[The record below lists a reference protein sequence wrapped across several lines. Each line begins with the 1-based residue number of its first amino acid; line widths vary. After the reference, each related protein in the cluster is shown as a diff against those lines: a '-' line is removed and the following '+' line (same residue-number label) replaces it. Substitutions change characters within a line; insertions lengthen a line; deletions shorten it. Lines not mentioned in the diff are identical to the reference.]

1 MELRHLRYFAV
12 VAEYGNVRV
21 ASNHLHISQ
30 PAVSRQIHDL
40 ETELGVQLFDRT
52 TKGLRL
58 TRAGE
63 QYLSETRRALAMIEA
78 AGRSARRVMEGRS
91 GRLSI
96 GLVEIA
102 GWEGIVPHTLGEFR
116 NSYGDVDLHLHPIS
130 TPEQLRTIEDGTL
143 DGGFIYAFDPLPDG
157 FESIPLT
164 RHDVM
169 LAAPVHWREGKPA
182 NVSIRSLARE
192 PFVVFQRKAYPT
204 YYDRLI
210 NACSRAGLT
219 IHIVQEVGSEA
230 AMLSLVSA
238 GIGVAIVNSCNRW
251 RAPSRVNFIELNDLS
266 IPLPLSFAYLRSN
279 SNPAL
284 TRFVETLRTGLTR
297 GHSRRGKRVSVHAP
311 ANGNSFLPE
320 TSLLLPTASSELT
333 QSATHSRSDRR

>member
-1 MELRHLRYFAV
+1 MELRHLRYFVV

-30 PAVSRQIHDL
+30 PAISRQIHDL

-52 TKGLRL
+52 TRGLRL

-78 AGRSARRVMEGRS
+78 AGRSARMVMEGRS

-102 GWEGIVPHTLGEFR
+102 GWEGLVPSALGEFR
-116 NSYGDVDLHLHPIS
+116 KDYGDVDLHLNPTT
-130 TPEQLRTIEDGTL
+130 TPEQLRAIEDGTL

-164 RHDVM
+164 PHGVV
-169 LAAPVHWREGKPA
+169 LATPMGWRGGKSTK
-182 NVSIRSLARE
+182 VSIHSLSKE
-192 PFVVFQRKAYPT
+192 SFVAFHRTVYPT

-210 NACSRAGLT
+210 NACSQAGLT

-251 RAPSRVNFIELNDLS
+251 RAPSRVNFVELADLS
-266 IPLPLSFAYLRSN
+266 VPLPLSFAYFRSN

-284 TRFVETLRTGLTR
+284 IRFVETLRKGLAR
-297 GHSRRGKRVSVHAP
+297 DD
-311 ANGNSFLPE
+311 
-320 TSLLLPTASSELT
+320 
-333 QSATHSRSDRR
+333 RS